1 MEYFYGKNR
10 QIHAHKTSSELIYR
24 RPVQGVI
31 AKVLGHI
38 AYFYNMSRQKRF
50 MKKCKP

>member
-10 QIHAHKTSSELIYR
+10 QIHIHKTSSELINGR
-24 RPVQGVI
+24 GVI

-50 MKKCKP
+50 MRKCKS

>member
-10 QIHAHKTSSELIYR
+10 QIHIHKTSSELINGR
-24 RPVQGVI
+24 AAQGVI
-31 AKVLGHI
+31 AKVLGYI

-50 MKKCKP
+50 MRKCKS